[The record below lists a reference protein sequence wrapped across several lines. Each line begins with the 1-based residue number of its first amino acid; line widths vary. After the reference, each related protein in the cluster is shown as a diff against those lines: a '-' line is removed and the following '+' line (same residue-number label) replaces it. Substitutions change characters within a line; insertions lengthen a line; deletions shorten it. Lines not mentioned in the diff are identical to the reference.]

1 MTDGAALLDRV
12 LAPDPPPFALLYR
25 PGTAGGDRIDVL
37 TGTLTTPRRVADLP
51 LPATAHGPAA
61 ADVLAVLPYRQLA
74 ERGLAAPDDGTPLL
88 ALTVREQAAVG
99 RRALLARVPD
109 TPLRLTGGHFDL
121 DDDAYARLVRTL
133 VDEEIA
139 AGAGANFVLKRR
151 FLADVTDWSPAAATA
166 FFRRLLVR
174 ESGVHWTFLVHTPGR
189 TLVGASPE
197 RHVTLRAGTA
207 VMNPISGTYRHPGT
221 GPTLAGVLD
230 FLADP
235 KETYELFM
243 VLDEELKMMA
253 AVCDRGIRVRGPF
266 LKEMARLAHTEYLI
280 EGRTDRDVRD
290 ILRAT
295 LFAPTV
301 TGSPL
306 ESAARVISRHE
317 PHGRGYYSGVIA
329 LIGRDGRGGRALDSA
344 ILIRTAD
351 VDPRGRL
358 AIGVGATV
366 VRDSDPAAEA
376 AETRAKARGLL
387 AAPSPGGGTALA
399 RHPAVRSA
407 LRARNAGLARFW
419 LHGPGPVPRDGGF
432 LAGRRILVIDAED
445 GFTAMIAHQLRA
457 EGALV
462 TVRRHDRPS
471 PLSDVTGHDL
481 VVTGPGPGDPRDLA
495 DARIARLHHLTGR
508 LLSARRPF
516 LAVCLSH
523 QILGHRLGLVPRR
536 RPAPHQGVRKEIDL
550 FGRREHV
557 GFYNSYALHSPAGRL
572 DLPGT
577 GRVDVCRDSVTGE
590 VHALRGPHFAGVQ
603 FHAESVLTP
612 GGLRVLRPLLTG
624 LFEAPRHRVRP

>member
-1 MTDGAALLDRV
+1 GEALLARV
-12 LAPDPPPFALLYR
+12 LSPDPPPFALLYR
-25 PGTAGGDRIDVL
+25 PATTGGDHVDVL
-37 TGTLTTPRRVADLP
+37 TGDLTTPPSVAGLP

-61 ADVLAVLPYRQLA
+61 ADLLAVLPYRQLA

-88 ALTVREQAAVG
+88 ALTVRDQAAVG
-99 RRALLARVPD
+99 RDTLLARVPD

-133 VDEEIA
+133 VDDEIA
-139 AGAGANFVLKRR
+139 TGAGANFVLKRR

-166 FFRRLLVR
+166 FFRRLLAH
-174 ESGVHWTFLVHTPGR
+174 ETGVHWTFLVHTPGR

-207 VMNPISGTYRHPGT
+207 VMNPISGTYRHPAG

-235 KETYELFM
+235 KETYELYM

-253 AVCDRGIRVRGPF
+253 SVCDGGIRVRGPF
-266 LKEMARLAHTEYLI
+266 LKEMARLAHTEYFI

-317 PHGRGYYSGVIA
+317 PRGRGYYSGVIA
-329 LIGRDGRGGRALDSA
+329 LVGRDGHGGRTLDSA

-351 VDPRGRL
+351 IDARGRL

-366 VRDSDPAAEA
+366 VRDSDPASEA

-387 AAPSPGGGTALA
+387 AAPRPGTGPTTLG
-399 RHPAVRSA
+399 RRPAVRSA
-407 LRARNAGLARFW
+407 LAARNTGLARFW
-419 LHGPGPVPRDGGF
+419 LHGPDPLPDGDGP
-432 LAGRRILVIDAED
+432 LAGRRVLVIDAED

-457 EGALV
+457 EGARV
-462 TVRRHDRPS
+462 TVRRHDRPHA
-471 PLSDVTGHDL
+471 LTGHDL
-481 VVTGPGPGDPRDLA
+481 VVTGPGPGDPLDLA
-495 DARIARLHHLTGR
+495 DTRIARLHHTTGR
-508 LLSARRPF
+508 LLAGRRPF

-523 QILGHRLGLVPRR
+523 QILGHHLGLAVRR
-536 RPAPHQGVRKEIDL
+536 RPTPHQGVRKEIDL
-550 FGRREHV
+550 FGRRVPV
-557 GFYNSYALHSPAGRL
+557 GFYNSYALHSAADHLDHPAR
-572 DLPGT
+572 
-577 GRVDVCRDSVTGE
+577 GRVEVCRDPATGE

-603 FHAESVLTP
+603 FHAESVLTRDGP
-612 GGLRVLRPLLTG
+612 RVLRPLLTG
-624 LFEAPRHRVRP
+624 LLGTARPSAVGS